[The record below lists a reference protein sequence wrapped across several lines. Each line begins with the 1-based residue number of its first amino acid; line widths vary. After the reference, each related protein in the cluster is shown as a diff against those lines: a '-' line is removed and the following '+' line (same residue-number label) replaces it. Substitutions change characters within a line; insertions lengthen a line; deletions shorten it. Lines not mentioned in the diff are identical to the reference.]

1 MPESN
6 QVVGE
11 QIYAGTAQYNLIYIF
26 AIHDAA
32 HEGYLKIGEHSFS
45 SPSSY
50 RQLPDNC
57 DELNQNAHFR
67 IGQYTRTALVQYQL
81 LHTEL
86 ARKQVRLADG
96 TVESALFRD
105 TDVHEVLDRSG
116 FDVHRFYDT
125 DRDSEWYKVPLPQA
139 IFAIKAVKE
148 GRNVLTQAEK
158 QGYASDLVGV
168 INEPVSAVAPSKPK
182 ITLRQEQND
191 CIAKTRAVFARS
203 DRMLWDCKMRFGKTV
218 TAYSLVKVMKYQ
230 KVLVVTHRPAVVD
243 GWRTDFDLIFDDNR
257 VFLTKSNIK
266 ESDRFTAED
275 ASIDAENDRKLK
287 NLSDSHTPFVYFA
300 SMQDLRG
307 STLAGGK
314 YDKNR
319 GVFAMDW
326 DLIIYDEAHEGTQ
339 TDLGLTVQ
347 QLLEAPKE
355 GKSPKKVLQLSGT
368 PYNLLSKYEDD
379 NVYSWDYVMEQRSK
393 AEWDEKHPGDHNPYA
408 DLPELRIC
416 TFDLRKKLQNSYRYE
431 DESIAFNFREFF
443 RTWTGEHE
451 RDFRPLP
458 EGVSIGD
465 FVHADDVRAF
475 LDLISTDSD
484 NSNYPFANQAYR
496 DMFKHTFWI
505 LPGVKEARAFSAML
519 KSHPV
524 FGSYEVV
531 NVAGEGDVEQPYD
544 DALRA
549 VRDAIRKND
558 HTITLSCGKLTT
570 GVTVKEWT
578 GVMLLSGSA
587 STAAAGYMQTV
598 FRVQSAGSIDG
609 LQKKVCYAFDFA
621 PDRALKVLSE
631 VHSLK
636 KSAVGTDD
644 AGRVQLGEFLNFCP
658 VLAEGDTG
666 MEYYDVPKM
675 MRQLKRLTVDA
686 AMKSGFDD
694 DSIYK
699 ADAGIVMDKQKI
711 QLVDILKARLTPKK
725 KSPRQTSVSVNEQ
738 GLTDEQYQKAQD
750 AKRKPKRERT
760 REEIEALAKEREMK
774 KKQQGLF
781 DLLRNISIRLPLL
794 IYGTAAEF
802 DESIHLEEFIS
813 IVDDASWT
821 EFMPKEVDKELFSKL
836 LVFYDAD
843 VIEGAGMKIRRL
855 AKAADEM
862 MPTQRVLRIAE
873 IFSYFRNP
881 AKETVLTPWRVVNMH
896 MGDTIGGYNFYK
908 EGYPAKDGVLDCP
921 RLIEQGNVTSDI
933 FLNED
938 VKVLEMNSKSGL
950 YPLYVA
956 YSIYRMMLPKDEEDL
971 TLEEAQT
978 VWKEALQDHL
988 FVLCQTT
995 MAVSITKRTL
1005 VGYSDY
1011 PVNAIYLPRLMD
1023 RMQDQQRLARKLT
1036 NPLTWDKEGEKM
1048 KFNAVV
1054 GNPPYQSE
1062 TGGGL
1067 LQSAATQAR
1076 PIFQMFVQQ
1085 AKAINPTYISMIVPA
1100 RWYNGGIGLND
1111 FRTEMLNDIHLVSL
1125 VDYSNSKELF
1135 PTVDIAGGICYFL
1148 WDSRAEGDCRV
1159 TNILMGEEN
1168 VMNRNLNEFGDV
1180 FIRSNKAI
1188 PIIHKITTKTSSYV
1202 SDMVSAIDT
1211 FGIPSKEKGHEV
1223 YQEGDVLLLHSVGAN
1238 SQGVSFIERDR
1249 ITKNTELIDKYK
1261 IKISI
1266 LVPQN
1271 GEVGVSPDKGYR
1283 SISSPQILYPGTV
1296 DTFSYLNIGF
1306 FNTEKE
1312 AINFRNYM
1320 TCKLPRYLMRVTYSS
1335 VHISKANFIFVPML
1349 DFNESWDDEKLYE
1362 YYDLNE
1368 QEKELVEKTMRLLT
1382 VETEDVGKEFQF
1394 TVYNHAPIDV
1404 KV

>member
-1 MPESN
+1 MS
-6 QVVGE
+6 E

-26 AIHDAA
+26 AIHDAT

-45 SPSSY
+45 SSSSY

-57 DELNQNAHFR
+57 DELNQNARVR

-158 QGYASDLVGV
+158 QGFASGLVD
-168 INEPVSAVAPSKPK
+168 ILNEPVSTVAPPKPK
-182 ITLRQEQND
+182 IILRQEQSD
-191 CIAKTRAVFARS
+191 CITKTRAVFARS
-203 DRMLWDCKMRFGKTV
+203 DRMLWDCKMRFGKTI

-275 ASIDAENDRKLK
+275 ASIDAENDRQLK
-287 NLSDSHTPFVYFA
+287 NLSNSNTPFVYFA

-347 QLLEAPKE
+347 QLLEKPKE

-368 PYNLLSKYEDD
+368 PYNLLNKYEDD

-443 RTWTGEHE
+443 RTWTGDHE

-458 EGVSIGD
+458 EGVQIGD

-544 DALRA
+544 DALKA
-549 VRDAIRKND
+549 VRDAIKHHD

-666 MEYYDVPKM
+666 MEFYDVPKM

-699 ADAGIVMDKQKI
+699 ADAGIVMDQQKI
-711 QLVDILKARLTPKK
+711 QLVDLLRARLTPQK
-725 KSPRQTSVSVNEQ
+725 KSPKQTSVSVNDQ

-794 IYGTAAEF
+794 IYGTATEF

-862 MPTQRVLRIAE
+862 MPTQRALRIAE

-908 EGYPAKDGVLDCP
+908 EGYPTKDGVLESP
-921 RLIEQGNVTSDI
+921 RLIEQGNITSDI

-971 TLEEAQT
+971 SLEEAQA
-978 VWKEALQDHL
+978 VWKAALEDHL

-1005 VGYSDY
+1005 AGYSDC

-1036 NPLTWDKEGEKM
+1036 NPMTWDKEGERM
-1048 KFNAVV
+1048 KFNAIV
-1054 GNPPYQSE
+1054 GNPPYQVDD
-1062 TGGGL
+1062 GGNAA
-1067 LQSAATQAR
+1067 SASPVYQY
-1076 PIFQMFVQQ
+1076 FVEQ
-1085 AKAINPTYISMIVPA
+1085 AKILKPQYISMITPS
-1100 RWYNGGIGLND
+1100 RWFSGGKGLD
-1111 FRTEMLNDIHLVSL
+1111 SFRDAMLHDSHIRSL
-1125 VDYSNSKELF
+1125 IDYVDNSVLF
-1135 PTVDIAGGICYFL
+1135 NNVLIAGGVSYFL
-1148 WDSRAEGDCRV
+1148 WDANYDGDCAV
-1159 TNILMGEEN
+1159 TSVRGEKKN
-1168 VMNRNLNEFGDV
+1168 TVNRSLSEYDI
-1180 FIRSNKAI
+1180 FIRNNDSI
-1188 PIIHKITTKTSSYV
+1188 DLIHKVERSG
-1202 SDMVSAIDT
+1202 DAMMDT
-1211 FGIPSKEKGHEV
+1211 VVHSRNVFGIPSNFRGVTAPDNEHTLSLFCTEKSNTTITTYV
-1223 YQEGDVLLLHSVGAN
+1223 KPSDVGKL
-1238 SQGVSFIERDR
+1238 D
-1249 ITKNTELIDKYK
+1249 ELVDKYK
-1261 IKISI
+1261 VIIGRS
-1266 LVPQN
+1266 VPRG
-1271 GEVGVSPDKGYR
+1271 GEVGIDPKIGYR
-1283 SISSPQILYPGTV
+1283 AITTVQVLYPQSVFT
-1296 DTFSYLNIGF
+1296 DTYLMLDAF
-1306 FNTEKE
+1306 DTEIE
-1312 AINFRNYM
+1312 AVNFAKYM
-1320 TCKLPRYLMRVTYSS
+1320 TLKLPRFLLHETYSS
-1335 VHISKANFIFVPML
+1335 MNITRGSFRFVPYL
-1349 DFNESWDDEKLYE
+1349 DYKRGWSNAELFDRYNCTSEEISMVESMMRPLEYILHKPEGSVKYSIYESDELGA
-1362 YYDLNE
+1362 
-1368 QEKELVEKTMRLLT
+1368 KEVANRIIAM
-1382 VETEDVGKEFQF
+1382 
-1394 TVYNHAPIDV
+1394 
-1404 KV
+1404 